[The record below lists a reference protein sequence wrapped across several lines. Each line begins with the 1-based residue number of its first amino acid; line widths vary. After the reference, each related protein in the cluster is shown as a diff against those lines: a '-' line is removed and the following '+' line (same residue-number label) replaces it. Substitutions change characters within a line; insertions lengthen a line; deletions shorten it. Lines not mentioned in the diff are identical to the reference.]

1 MTKEKIIE
9 AIEISPRMQKALDEI
24 ERILKEME
32 IKELKRMKQKTTTI
46 VSSKMRKIKTTYS
59 LKNILI
65 MK

>member
-59 LKNILI
+59 LNI
-65 MK
+65 

>member
-59 LKNILI
+59 LSI
-65 MK
+65 